1 MKLCIDGIFFM
12 LIEKVE
18 NQEILYCRSF
28 KECFGEFKRQS
39 EKFGEKIRLCEIFL
53 DILDFIS
60 LIFYRKNIVWNVIF

>member
-12 LIEKVE
+12 LIEVE
-18 NQEILYCRSF
+18 NQEMLYCRSF

-60 LIFYRKNIVWNVIF
+60 LIFYRKNIVWNGIF

>member
-12 LIEKVE
+12 LIEEVE
-18 NQEILYCRSF
+18 NQEMLYCRSF

-39 EKFGEKIRLCEIFL
+39 EKFGEKIRLCEFYL

-60 LIFYRKNIVWNVIF
+60 LIFYRKNIVWNGIF

>member
-12 LIEKVE
+12 LIEEVE
-18 NQEILYCRSF
+18 NQEMLYCRSF

-39 EKFGEKIRLCEIFL
+39 EKIRLCEIFL

-60 LIFYRKNIVWNVIF
+60 LIFYRKNIVWNGIF

>member
-39 EKFGEKIRLCEIFL
+39 ENFGEKIRLCEFFL